1 MKVSLNWLKDYVK
14 IKSAPERLA
23 EELTMAGLEVK
34 KIDRVSDDVIFE
46 TEITTNRPDWLSHLG
61 VARELHAITGNSFSL
76 PPNKIKSHAKS
87 ERIFTISTPD
97 RDLCPYYSAVLLEEV
112 EWKETPDF
120 MKKRLEACGIRP
132 INFIVDVTNF
142 VLLEFGQP
150 LHAFDADGLNGDTIS
165 ARRTKENEKIT
176 AIDGSV
182 YELTRNDLV
191 IADLKGPVAIGGVMG
206 GKNSEVGEKT
216 KNILLESAFF
226 SPAPVRLTARRISL
240 ASESSYRFERRVD
253 PAGVDEARDRA
264 VYLIAQHAKIG
275 RLSPVF
281 RGGKLPVRPVS
292 ISFAYPEVRKLLGTE
307 IPQSKGKSYLTRLG
321 LRVSG
326 TGKKWSVKIP
336 SFRSDL
342 ARPCDLIEEMA
353 RLYGYDRIPETLPLA
368 QPLEP
373 RVDPV
378 LKLEE
383 EVRRLCVSLGFFE
396 AITFSLVD
404 STFFD
409 KLKLYENTR
418 VRLINPQ
425 NKELNLMRPS
435 LISGLLAAVQRNLYA
450 GETSVWLFEVG
461 NRYLDEAPDKKL
473 PHEERMVGLI
483 LSGESQGGWLDKKR
497 SAGFY
502 DLKGAVQEFL
512 KRLGIDSVEEGPL
525 EEGALFQ
532 AGQGISVSA
541 GGIELGSYGTLSDQ
555 ARKIYDVDK
564 PVFYG
569 EFSLENILKSI
580 KTKRTVKDI
589 PKFPSSP
596 RDLTLICS
604 DDLKSEVITKRIREM
619 AGELAVKV
627 EVFDCFRGGQIPK
640 GKKSLSFRIFYQAQD
655 RTLENEQV
663 NRLHFSIIDDLNRSF
678 GTELPKAKAT

>member
-1 MKVSLNWLKDYVK
+1 MKVSFNWLKDYVK
-14 IKSAPERLA
+14 VKAAPERLA
-23 EELTMAGLEVK
+23 EELTMSGLEVK

-46 TEITTNRPDWLSHLG
+46 TEITTNRPDWLSHIG
-61 VARELHAITGNSFSL
+61 VAREIHAMTGNSFSL
-76 PPNKIKSHAKS
+76 PPIKIKPQAKAES
-87 ERIFTISTPD
+87 VFAILTPD
-97 RDLCPYYSAVLLEEV
+97 RDLCPYYSAVLLEDVSWE
-112 EWKETPDF
+112 KTPDF
-120 MKKRLEACGIRP
+120 IKTRLEVCGIRS

-150 LHAFDADGLNGDTIS
+150 LHAFDAELLNGDTIS
-165 ARRTKENEKIT
+165 ARRAKEGEKIT
-176 AIDGSV
+176 AIDGAV
-182 YELTRNDLV
+182 YQLNRNDLI
-191 IADLKGPVAIGGVMG
+191 IADLKGPIAIGGVMG
-206 GKNSEVGEKT
+206 GKNSEVNLST
-216 KNILLESAFF
+216 KHILLESAFF
-226 SPAPVRLTARRISL
+226 SPASVRATARRLAL

-253 PAGVDEARDRA
+253 PAGVDQARDRA

-292 ISFAYPEVRKLLGTE
+292 ISFAYSEVRKLLGTE

-321 LRVSG
+321 LRVTG
-326 TGKKWSVKIP
+326 AGKKWSVKIP
-336 SFRSDL
+336 SFRPDL
-342 ARPCDLIEEMA
+342 ARPVDLIEEMA

-435 LISGLLAAVQRNLYA
+435 LISGLLASVQRNLYA

-461 NRYLDEAPDKKL
+461 NRYLDESGDKKL
-473 PHEERMVGLI
+473 PQEERMVGLI
-483 LSGESQGGWLDKKR
+483 LSGESAGGWLDKKR

-502 DLKGAVQEFL
+502 DLKGAIQEFL

-541 GGIELGSYGTLSDQ
+541 GGIELGAYGTLSDQ

-569 EFSLENILKSI
+569 EFSLKNILKAA
-580 KTKRTVKDI
+580 KLKRTVKDI

-604 DDLKSEVITKRIREM
+604 DDLKSEAITKRIRQM
-619 AGELAVKV
+619 AGDLAAKI

-678 GTELPKAKAT
+678 GTELPKAKIT